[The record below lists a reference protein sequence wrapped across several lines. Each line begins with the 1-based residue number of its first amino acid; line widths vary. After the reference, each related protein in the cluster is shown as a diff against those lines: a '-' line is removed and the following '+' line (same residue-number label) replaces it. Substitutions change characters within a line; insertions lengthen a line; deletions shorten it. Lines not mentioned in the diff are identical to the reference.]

1 MRTPLGV
8 QILSFAP
15 FWPWLKWV
23 LLMRMKYLG
32 NWHMSPWLWHMSS
45 LGILCL
51 FFIQNARIQTNL
63 KINEFS
69 VNDNVFEK
77 SKIAGKVKNKIGK
90 DTDMSKSVN
99 QGQNQVLNQRKR
111 SGEDLDLQLNKA
123 VQKGKLIS
131 VELILKS
138 NWMKR

>member
-1 MRTPLGV
+1 MVMAYVIFG
-8 QILSFAP
+8 
-15 FWPWLKWV
+15 
-23 LLMRMKYLG
+23 
-32 NWHMSPWLWHMSS
+32 HS
-45 LGILCL
+45 L
-51 FFIQNARIQTNL
+51 FIFHTECTHSN
-63 KINEFS
+63 KPEINDFS
-69 VNDNVFEK
+69 VNDIIFAM

-131 VELILKS
+131 VEMILKS